1 MPVTASLKNS
11 PYMKKCM
18 AQADPPKEAS
28 TVKKMN
34 ERLLLHFSLN
44 KMTYY
49 FKESTAASGV
59 LKKIYCP
66 YKNLMLRPAIKL
78 T

>member
-1 MPVTASLKNS
+1 MTH
-11 PYMKKCM
+11 
-18 AQADPPKEAS
+18 ADPPKEAS

-34 ERLLLHFSLN
+34 ELFLIHFSSN

-49 FKESTAASGV
+49 FKEWTTASGL

-66 YKNLMLRPAIKL
+66 YKNLMLHPERKL
-78 T
+78 TYKYSERVTICRK

>member
-1 MPVTASLKNS
+1 MPATASLKNS

-18 AQADPPKEAS
+18 AQADPPKE
-28 TVKKMN
+28 

-66 YKNLMLRPAIKL
+66 YKNLMLCPEIKL